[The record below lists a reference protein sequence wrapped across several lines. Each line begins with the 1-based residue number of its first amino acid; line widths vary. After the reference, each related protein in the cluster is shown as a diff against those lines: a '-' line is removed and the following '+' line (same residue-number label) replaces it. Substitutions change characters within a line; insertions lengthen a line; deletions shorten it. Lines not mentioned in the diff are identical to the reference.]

1 VYSIKNK
8 RTQPVIQIKDV
19 TFSFDKQPV
28 LENITFDIQRNDF
41 IAFIGPNGA
50 GKTTLVKLI
59 LGFLEPDRGTI
70 KVLGK
75 NPKIAR
81 THLGYVP
88 QYTFFDL
95 DYPLNVLDTVKM
107 NMLHSGSL
115 MPWFGK
121 DEVKKAHELLEMM
134 EIESLAQRKFS
145 ELSGGQR
152 QRALL
157 ARALASEP
165 EILILDEPTA
175 SIDITIEKD
184 IYELLKRLNDNITI
198 ILVSHDISFISSYIN
213 KICCLNRFA
222 AIHSVDEFPR
232 ESLFDVYDRNIKYLK
247 HHCHL

>member
-1 VYSIKNK
+1 MDKNIAP
-8 RTQPVIQIKDV
+8 PVIQIDHV
-19 TFSFDKQPV
+19 TFSFGTQPV
-28 LENITFDIQRNDF
+28 LEDITFDIERKDF

-50 GKTTLVKLI
+50 GKTTLVKL
-59 LGFLEPDRGTI
+59 LMGFLDPDKGTI
-70 KVLGK
+70 KVLGSS
-75 NPKIAR
+75 PKSAR

-88 QYTFFDL
+88 QYTTFDL

-107 NMLHSGSL
+107 NMINSGSL
-115 MPWFGK
+115 LPWFGK
-121 DEVKKAHELLEMM
+121 NEAKKAFELLEKM
-134 EIESLAQRKFS
+134 EIESLAHRKFS
-145 ELSGGQR
+145 ELSGGQK

-157 ARALASEP
+157 ARALACEP

-184 IYELLKRLNDNITI
+184 IYDLLKKLNKNITI

-222 AIHSVDEFPR
+222 AIHSIDELTG

>member
-1 VYSIKNK
+1 MNKNIIP
-8 RTQPVIQIKDV
+8 PVIQIDHV
-19 TFSFDKQPV
+19 TFSFGSQPV
-28 LENITFDIQRNDF
+28 LEDITFNIEPKDF

-50 GKTTLVKLI
+50 GKTTLVKL
-59 LGFLEPDRGTI
+59 LMGFLEPDKGTI
-70 KVLGK
+70 RVLGS
-75 NPKIAR
+75 NPKVAR

-88 QYTFFDL
+88 QYTTFDL
-95 DYPLNVLDTVKM
+95 DYPLNVLDTVKI
-107 NMLHSGSL
+107 NMINSGSL

-121 DEVKKAHELLEMM
+121 NEAKKAYELLEKM
-134 EIESLAQRKFS
+134 EIESLAHRKFS
-145 ELSGGQR
+145 ELSGGQK
-152 QRALL
+152 QRALI

-175 SIDITIEKD
+175 SIDITIEKN
-184 IYELLKRLNDNITI
+184 IYDLLKKLNENITI

-222 AIHSVDEFPR
+222 TIHSIDELTG